1 MVEDQLNSHN
11 WIDIELDWI
20 LSKLK
25 PKERALIVLRI
36 VEDKNFNDIASIM
49 DISSSTARK
58 RFERIKAK
66 IQRIIERSVENEE
79 EN

>member
-66 IQRIIERSVENEE
+66 IQRIIERSVENEK

>member
-1 MVEDQLNSHN
+1 M
-11 WIDIELDWI
+11 
-20 LSKLK
+20 LK

-36 VEDKNFNDIASIM
+36 VEDKDFNDIASIM

-66 IQRIIERSVENEE
+66 IQRIIERSAENEE